1 MARKNTDGSPIGA
14 YSCPSSQRGCAVVN
28 ELSAVQFYCP
38 RATKLSLPVHD
49 LPSQSFRSNG
59 GCCPTALQPFWS
71 LPCAHSAVRG
81 GFCPMFLLCC
91 ALANPRLYNTQPH
104 DVTELKLCNSAKLW
118 ENSFAKYRTLRK
130 HSKFGLNTV
139 YYRSSKM
146 SISISRTCHFAKI
159 SPQTRMNTGLAD
171 SFAKYDTLRNF
182 LSIGRKKH
190 GTLPAYR
197 VFVYSPAAYP
207 PPTSSPRSQVY
218 TQHTTSPSC
227 SVYLEQP

>member
-1 MARKNTDGSPIGA
+1 MSTSPQPCN
-14 YSCPSSQRGCAVVN
+14 S
-28 ELSAVQFYCP
+28 
-38 RATKLSLPVHD
+38 
-49 LPSQSFRSNG
+49 
-59 GCCPTALQPFWS
+59 TALAPRSSRFPYMTYLLRAFAPMAGIAQRLRSRFWS

-130 HSKFGLNTV
+130 K
-139 YYRSSKM
+139 
-146 SISISRTCHFAKI
+146 
-159 SPQTRMNTGLAD
+159 PQTQYSCGFAD
-171 SFAKYDTLRNF
+171 LFLQNDRFWKCLLTFWTTCYILYLSQILSVFAKYDTLRNF

-190 GTLPAYR
+190 GTFFTYR

>member
-28 ELSAVQFYCP
+28 KFSAVQFYCP

-59 GCCPTALQPFWS
+59 GYCPTALQPFLVTS
-71 LPCAHSAVRG
+71 LRSQCRPRWVL
-81 GFCPMFLLCC
+81 PLFLLCC
-91 ALANPRLYNTQPH
+91 VLANPRLYNTQPH
-104 DVTELKLCNSAKLW
+104 DVTELKLCNSAKLC

-130 HSKFGLNTV
+130 K
-139 YYRSSKM
+139 
-146 SISISRTCHFAKI
+146 
-159 SPQTRMNTGLAD
+159 PQTQYSCGFAD
-171 SFAKYDTLRNF
+171 IYFQNSRFWKCLLTFWTTCYILYLSQILSVFAKYDTLRNF